1 MSASTSSL
9 INAAN
14 TAAAGAV
21 ANSATSSTGS
31 TTGSATIDPL
41 SQLTSNFQSF
51 LTLLTTQ
58 LQNQD
63 PSTPMD
69 SNQFTS
75 ELVEFTGVDAQIQTN
90 GSLGQLIQLAQ
101 GSTAIQSEQLLG
113 KQVAVTS
120 NQLVLQNGTGEL
132 SFTAPSAG
140 TVAIAVY
147 NSSGQ
152 PLYDATV
159 NATAGSNTW
168 TWNGQT
174 AGGLTEPDGTY
185 NVAVVGSTAGGGT
198 TALPFSVL
206 GTVTG
211 VQSTGSTVNL
221 NLGGLTVP
229 ISSLGSVANGSSTTT
244 N

>member
-14 TAAAGAV
+14 TAAAGIV
-21 ANSATSSTGS
+21 ANGATSSTGS

-90 GSLGQLIQLAQ
+90 
-101 GSTAIQSEQLLG
+101 
-113 KQVAVTS
+113 
-120 NQLVLQNGTGEL
+120 
-132 SFTAPSAG
+132 
-140 TVAIAVY
+140 
-147 NSSGQ
+147 
-152 PLYDATV
+152 
-159 NATAGSNTW
+159 
-168 TWNGQT
+168 
-174 AGGLTEPDGTY
+174 
-185 NVAVVGSTAGGGT
+185 
-198 TALPFSVL
+198 
-206 GTVTG
+206 
-211 VQSTGSTVNL
+211 
-221 NLGGLTVP
+221 
-229 ISSLGSVANGSSTTT
+229 SSLAN
-244 N
+244 